1 MTRLAFR
8 GLSVFGPLHW
18 CEAPT
23 FLLSSRLPNADT
35 FAAARSLRVS
45 PLPSLSLRG
54 DGLLSARGR
63 SRAFE
68 GRSSAA
74 DGAAPAG

>member
-1 MTRLAFR
+1 MTRLAFH

-23 FLLSSRLPNADT
+23 FLLSSRLPRIPNADT
-35 FAAARSLRVS
+35 FVRSALRVS

-63 SRAFE
+63 S
-68 GRSSAA
+68 
-74 DGAAPAG
+74 

>member
-1 MTRLAFR
+1 MR
-8 GLSVFGPLHW
+8 
-18 CEAPT
+18 EAPT
-23 FLLSSRLPNADT
+23 FLLSSRLPRIPNADT
-35 FAAARSLRVS
+35 FVRSALRVS